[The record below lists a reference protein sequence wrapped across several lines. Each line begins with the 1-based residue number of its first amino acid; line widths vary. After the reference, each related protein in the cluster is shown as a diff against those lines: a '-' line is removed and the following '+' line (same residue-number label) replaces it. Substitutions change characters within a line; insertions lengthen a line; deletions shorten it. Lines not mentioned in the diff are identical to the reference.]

1 MQEDINYYIS
11 TLTQYPQLVKLGV
24 LKAFALLA
32 GSLVVLHWK
41 PASNCAWLL
50 DLRWRSCLLGIVC
63 GEIFCKAPIVDLY
76 CTQMRQ

>member
-11 TLTQYPQLVKLGV
+11 YAYAVSTAR
-24 LKAFALLA
+24 KARCINSFCAA

-50 DLRWRSCLLGIVC
+50 DLRWRSCLLGILC
-63 GEIFCKAPIVDLY
+63 GEIFCKAPIVDFY
-76 CTQMRQ
+76 GTQMRQ